1 MSRLLNICWIMS
13 FALLMGSSA
22 QAHAEGQF
30 IDIIPHSNDEI
41 DLILE
46 TLESAIPEDNT
57 DTTPIVM
64 MLHGDEADRF
74 LRGSYSK
81 YKDVI
86 DQTAK
91 LAAYNVIDVKVCET
105 WMRQN
110 NYTKADLFPFMNT
123 VKFARSEIKRLK
135 REEDYSEFS
144 VDL

>member
-1 MSRLLNICWIMS
+1 MPRTLHICWIV
-13 FALLMGSSA
+13 ALTWLGTA
-22 QAHAEGQF
+22 AAPAYAEQF

-41 DLILE
+41 DLILD
-46 TLESAIPEDNT
+46 TLESAITEDNT
-57 DTTPIVM
+57 DSAPIVM

-74 LRGSYSK
+74 LRGSYSENK
-81 YKDVI
+81 QII

-105 WMRQN
+105 WMQQN

-123 VKFARSEIKRLK
+123 VKFARGEIKRLK
-135 REEDYSEFS
+135 REEDYTAFS